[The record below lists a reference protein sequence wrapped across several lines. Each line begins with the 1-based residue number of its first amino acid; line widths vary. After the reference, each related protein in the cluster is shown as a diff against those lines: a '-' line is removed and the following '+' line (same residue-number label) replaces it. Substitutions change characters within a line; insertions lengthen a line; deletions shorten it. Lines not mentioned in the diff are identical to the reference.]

1 MRESNGF
8 PVLSIMRINK
18 IELRG
23 LVGSVKLQE
32 VAGKKVARISVATSM
47 AYNDRSGTAVIDT
60 QWHNV
65 SAWEGKRISGVDK
78 IQRGDRV
85 WVTGRIRYKKFTG
98 TDGQDHYSTEV
109 LANRLTI
116 LDDEDEFVYEM

>member
-1 MRESNGF
+1 MEQN
-8 PVLSIMRINK
+8 NK

-32 VAGKKVARISVATSM
+32 VAGKKVARITVATSA
-47 AYNDRSGTAVIDT
+47 AYTDRNGAAVIDT

-65 SAWEGKRISGVDK
+65 NAWEGKRVTGLEK
-78 IQRGDRV
+78 LQKGDRV
-85 WVTGRIRYKKFTG
+85 WVTGRVRYNKFTG
-98 TDGQDHYSTEV
+98 TDGLEHNSTDI

-116 LDDEDEFVYEM
+116 LDDEDDFPCQM